1 MCPLYQ
7 AGTRVAHLPP
17 PLGPAVG
24 LLKIRRVAV
33 IGTIVEHDHE
43 EWEAAVPLVI
53 LDLADHDPDLTPALD
68 TLLDL
73 DKITWLH

>member
-1 MCPLYQ
+1 
-7 AGTRVAHLPP
+7 
-17 PLGPAVG
+17 
-24 LLKIRRVAV
+24 
-33 IGTIVEHDHE
+33 
-43 EWEAAVPLVI
+43 LVI